1 MTESVGLRTL
11 LGSSHPQLRRARPGP
26 RAPAVVR
33 PGRHDRRAPAGDESS
48 HYPAIM
54 IGLAQQ
60 GRQHLGS
67 LGCIGAFRSNSVQLT
82 HCVRAM
88 RNDRRVPIDPR
99 DPRCCCY
106 GVVAN
111 TAPREPLMT

>member
-33 PGRHDRRAPAGDESS
+33 PGHHDRRAPAGDESS

-54 IGLAQQ
+54 IGGHQQ

-67 LGCIGAFRSNSVQLT
+67 LGSIGTLLSFLIARTQCVNCTELERKSPNRRKRSKVL
-82 HCVRAM
+82 
-88 RNDRRVPIDPR
+88 
-99 DPRCCCY
+99 
-106 GVVAN
+106 
-111 TAPREPLMT
+111 LL